1 MKSLNL
7 EIGNILEYLQ
17 QIRKLE
23 DYLIFDIEFPNT
35 WKILKKFVIEDKF
48 LNQGS
53 SEDETK
59 IIFSFVSE
67 MTSESLK
74 KTHDN
79 IIGIINYNLERE
91 MKENLLQSKIDEL
104 KNIFNNQS
112 LDQLK
117 NLSFDLKQ
125 SKKNI
130 LIPNGTSENVEILGQ
145 VQEE

>member
-48 LNQGS
+48 LNQGY

-79 IIGIINYNLERE
+79 II
-91 MKENLLQSKIDEL
+91 
-104 KNIFNNQS
+104 
-112 LDQLK
+112 
-117 NLSFDLKQ
+117 
-125 SKKNI
+125 
-130 LIPNGTSENVEILGQ
+130 
-145 VQEE
+145 

>member
-1 MKSLNL
+1 
-7 EIGNILEYLQ
+7 
-17 QIRKLE
+17 
-23 DYLIFDIEFPNT
+23 
-35 WKILKKFVIEDKF
+35 
-48 LNQGS
+48 
-53 SEDETK
+53 
-59 IIFSFVSE
+59 
-67 MTSESLK
+67 
-74 KTHDN
+74 
-79 IIGIINYNLERE
+79 

>member
-35 WKILKKFVIEDKF
+35 WKILKKFAIEDKF

-53 SEDETK
+53 SEDDTK

-67 MTSESLK
+67 MTPESLK

-130 LIPNGTSENVEILGQ
+130 LIPNGTSENVEILGE

>member
-7 EIGNILEYLQ
+7 EIGNIIEYLQ

-23 DYLIFDIEFPNT
+23 DYLIFDMEFSNT

-48 LNQGS
+48 VNQGLN
-53 SEDETK
+53 EDGSK
-59 IIFSFVSE
+59 LLFSFVSE
-67 MTSESLK
+67 LTPEALK
-74 KTHDN
+74 KTLEN
-79 IIGIINYNLERE
+79 ILGIINYNLERE

-117 NLSFDLKQ
+117 NLSFDIKTP
-125 SKKNI
+125 KKNI
-130 LIPNGTSENVEILGQ
+130 IKPNGTSENVEILGEI
-145 VQEE
+145 QEE

>member
-7 EIGNILEYLQ
+7 EIGNIIEYLQ

-23 DYLIFDIEFPNT
+23 DYLIFDMEFSNT

-48 LNQGS
+48 VNQGLN
-53 SEDETK
+53 EDGSK
-59 IIFSFVSE
+59 LLFSFVSE
-67 MTSESLK
+67 LTPEALK
-74 KTHDN
+74 KTLEN
-79 IIGIINYNLERE
+79 ILGIINYNLERE

-117 NLSFDLKQ
+117 NLSFDIKAP
-125 SKKNI
+125 KKNI
-130 LIPNGTSENVEILGQ
+130 IKPNGTSENVEILGEI
-145 VQEE
+145 QEE

>member
-79 IIGIINYNLERE
+79 IIGIINYKLERE

>member
-91 MKENLLQSKIDEL
+91 MKENLLQ
-104 KNIFNNQS
+104 
-112 LDQLK
+112 
-117 NLSFDLKQ
+117 
-125 SKKNI
+125 
-130 LIPNGTSENVEILGQ
+130 
-145 VQEE
+145 

>member
-53 SEDETK
+53 SEDDTK

-67 MTSESLK
+67 MTPESLK

-130 LIPNGTSENVEILGQ
+130 LIPNGTSENVEILGE

>member
-48 LNQGS
+48 LNQGY